1 MQTHR
6 VKVDKIISAYHMQQT
21 MKVIHTLNDGSTLCT
36 VSAKEFIT
44 IPTWNG
50 NRIMD
55 HTHVESIRTAVG
67 KNIKTLDN
75 GYKLALFHEM
85 DAGGTP
91 KRQLY
96 IIDGQHRA
104 EVVRQFYRDYPTEP
118 DFEIVI
124 LQKEVDTEGD
134 AVMYFNALNHTKSIT
149 WTDPTLLANMY
160 ISALEQAFNT
170 KRIFIR
176 KGTTHR
182 PYLSADKVRD
192 ALLKLT
198 LKGTKA
204 DINTFIQRVQEYN
217 TKTLKE
223 YETKLAYDIDIKDEA
238 LVKKAVESKFT
249 LAMNQKLPWISL
261 I

>member
-1 MQTHR
+1 
-6 VKVDKIISAYHMQQT
+6 

-55 HTHVESIRTAVG
+55 HAHVESIQTAVG
-67 KNIKTLDN
+67 KNIQALDN

-85 DAGGTP
+85 DAAGTP
-91 KRQLY
+91 KQQLY

-104 EVVRQFYRDYPTEP
+104 EVLRQFYRDYPTEP
-118 DFEIVI
+118 DFELVI
-124 LQKEVDTEGD
+124 QQKQVESEGD
-134 AVMYFNALNHTKSIT
+134 AIMYFNALNNTKSIT

-160 ISALEQAFNT
+160 ISALELVFNT
-170 KRIFIR
+170 KRKLIR
-176 KGTTHR
+176 KGSTHR
-182 PYLSADKVRD
+182 PYLSADKLRD
-192 ALLKLT
+192 ALLKKSLN
-198 LKGTKA
+198 GTKA
-204 DINTFIQRVQEYN
+204 EIDRFIQRVREYN
-217 TKTLKE
+217 TTTLKL

-238 LVKKAVESKFT
+238 LLKKAVECNFA
-249 LAMNQKLPWISL
+249 LAMNQKLPWL

>member
-1 MQTHR
+1 MQH
-6 VKVDKIISAYHMQQT
+6 A

-55 HTHVESIRTAVG
+55 HSHVESIRTAVG
-67 KNIKTLDN
+67 KNIKSLDN

-85 DAGGTP
+85 DATGTP

-104 EVVRQFYRDYPTEP
+104 EVVRQFYRDYPSEP
-118 DFEIVI
+118 DFEIVV

-149 WTDPTLLANMY
+149 WTDPALLANMY
-160 ISALEQAFNT
+160 ISALEQAFNG
-170 KRIFIR
+170 KRKLIR
-176 KGTTHR
+176 KGATHR

-192 ALLKLT
+192 ALLKRT

-204 DINTFIQRVQEYN
+204 EIDTFIQRVQEYN
-217 TKTLKE
+217 TKALKE

-238 LVKKAVESKFT
+238 LVKKAVECNFA
-249 LAMNQKLPWISL
+249 LAMNQKLPWICL
-261 I
+261 